1 MVRRRIFPHVSFSR
15 GALLIAFRLAALK
28 ESKPHEYLLRFFF
41 GGLCTVAAGLV
52 AKAYGPVVGGLFL
65 AFPAIFPASASL
77 IESHERKRK
86 SEIGADG
93 TQRGRMAAAID
104 AAGAALGCIGL
115 MIFGWIVAVSLEG
128 HAPVFVIAAASIAW
142 LTSALLLW
150 GIRKRRLF
158 GPPKRKLWRLRSSHR
173 SDC

>member
-1 MVRRRIFPHVSFSR
+1 MVRCRIFSHVSLQR
-15 GALLIAFRLAALK
+15 GTLLITFRLAALQ

-41 GGLCTVAAGLV
+41 GGMCTAVAGLV

-86 SEIGADG
+86 NEIGADG

-115 MIFGWIVAVSLEG
+115 MIFGWFVAALLEG
-128 HAPVFVIAAASIAW
+128 YPTVIVIAVA
-142 LTSALLLW
+142 SALWLVSVLALW
-150 GIRKRRLF
+150 EVRKRRLF
-158 GPPKRKLWRLRSSHR
+158 GRSESKHEAH
-173 SDC
+173 